1 MNRGGKKNGQNNFA
15 NMVSEARRKRRLS
28 QRHLG
33 EQIQTAKRPNGVWN
47 TYVGQIEK
55 GEKVPSDEVVLKL
68 AEVLELNPSEV
79 LLAAYEARAES
90 DEASALFRQME
101 MVLTD
106 PIVQRLLAVD
116 EPLDPGVLE
125 ALGDENIRGALK
137 EEKWCRVFARIYQ
150 NRKKRDI
157 QGLLDL
163 VSAMNDKQWTAM
175 MNILETM
182 DIEVSRD

>member
-1 MNRGGKKNGQNNFA
+1 MNRGSKKSGQKNFA
-15 NMVSEARRKRRLS
+15 NMISEARRGRRLS

-68 AEVLELNPSEV
+68 AEVLELNPSAV

-90 DEASALFRQME
+90 DEASELFRQME
-101 MVLTD
+101 MVLSD
-106 PIVQRLLAVD
+106 PVVQRLLTAS
-116 EPLDPGVLE
+116 EPLDPKVLE

-137 EEKWCRVFARIYQ
+137 EKKLCRVFARIYQ
-150 NRKKRDI
+150 NRKKRDVP
-157 QGLLDL
+157 GLLDL
-163 VSAMNDKQWTAM
+163 VEAMNDFQWTAM